1 MQSTFLTSYQ
11 EMIQEFTNAAVHELP
26 ILENIMRD
34 EIFHSTL
41 DWQSRAQFRTGA
53 KKALKLFQEDRAF
66 YLADARL
73 KRAAFEASVAEQQ
86 VTRISQSE
94 DSQAI
99 TLAKKQREIALAEL
113 ALAEIEFNKAK

>member
-1 MQSTFLTSYQ
+1 
-11 EMIQEFTNAAVHELP
+11 MIQEFTNAAVHELP

-53 KKALKLFQEDRAF
+53 RKALKLFREDRAF

-73 KRAAFEASVAEQQ
+73 KRASFEASVAEQQ
-86 VTRISQSE
+86 LSRISQSE